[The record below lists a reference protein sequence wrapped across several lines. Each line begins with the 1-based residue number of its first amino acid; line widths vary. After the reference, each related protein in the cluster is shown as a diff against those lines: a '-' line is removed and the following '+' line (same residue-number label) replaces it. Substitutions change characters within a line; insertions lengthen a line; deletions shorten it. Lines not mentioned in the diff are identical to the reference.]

1 MTKIPDTLDS
11 AQNDGHQAFQ
21 LITYFHMI
29 HKYLKYAEVANY
41 NIKKTTL
48 GTKTSKGLQWGGSEF

>member
-29 HKYLKYAEVANY
+29 HKYLKCAEKANY
-41 NIKKTTL
+41 NIKKKQL
-48 GTKTSKGLQWGGSEF
+48 

>member
-29 HKYLKYAEVANY
+29 HKYLKCAEVANY
-41 NIKKTTL
+41 NIKKNN
-48 GTKTSKGLQWGGSEF
+48 SRNQNLQGSTMGGSEF

>member
-1 MTKIPDTLDS
+1 MTKIPDTLDR

-29 HKYLKYAEVANY
+29 QKYLTAYP
-41 NIKKTTL
+41 
-48 GTKTSKGLQWGGSEF
+48 F